1 MDDNDQISQDSS
13 VKSALI
19 NAQNLGLDGEVI
31 MNARREVNDCSMIHL
46 YQMRKIRKPLLKK
59 SPDEE
64 EDETQSS
71 GNNLMQKMNDITS
84 LIFVVIDKKSFMQ
97 LELNLLLHYRVK
109 TYFKTREMIED
120 EIKVKIAEKVKEK
133 LGIVMPASAQ
143 PAASTGPAKGI
154 PSTANVFGAMFQE
167 MFARRKAVP
176 EEASPSPTRSPGKKK
191 KKAGKL

>member
-19 NAQNLGLDGEVI
+19 NAQNLGLDGEII

-46 YQMRKIRKPLLKK
+46 YQMRKIRKPLRKK
-59 SPDEE
+59 STEEE

-71 GNNLMQKMNDITS
+71 GNNLMQKMRDITS
-84 LIFVVIDKKSFMQ
+84 LIFVVVDKKSFMQ

-109 TYFKTREMIED
+109 TYFKTRAMIED

-133 LGIVMPASAQ
+133 LGIVSEK
-143 PAASTGPAKGI
+143 PAASLGG
-154 PSTANVFGAMFQE
+154 
-167 MFARRKAVP
+167 
-176 EEASPSPTRSPGKKK
+176 
-191 KKAGKL
+191 